1 MITTNDIRE
10 RERAKESS
18 VCIQLN
24 ECDFTI
30 STNNHN
36 IVGFFIR
43 RSCFVAI
50 SLLFYARDFHSFIH
64 STAQTMTK
72 RPECVSPSLSVC
84 VFIYTC
90 EMRVRVGALL
100 VLLDWMVV
108 TISQQ
113 CDKDN

>member
-1 MITTNDIRE
+1 MPIEIIKTNDCRE
-10 RERAKESS
+10 SRQ
-18 VCIQLN
+18 CIQFN

-72 RPECVSPSLSVC
+72 RAEWICVCESENKSESWRIVSV
-84 VFIYTC
+84 I
-90 EMRVRVGALL
+90 G
-100 VLLDWMVV
+100 WMVV
-108 TISQQ
+108 TILQQ